1 MDTITKTTD
10 SNLFIVYKLYGNME
24 TKIHL
29 PKKPAAGAARI
40 GILYRSPPLKMSKI
54 CGRGPLYSVRNY
66 CDALLNLRLI
76 FEHK

>member
-1 MDTITKTTD
+1 MNTITKTTD

-40 GILYRSPPLKMSKI
+40 GILYRSPPLENVQNIRKGGGI
-54 CGRGPLYSVRNY
+54 CREL
-66 CDALLNLRLI
+66 
-76 FEHK
+76 F